1 MNNRVSGKQKTVYFI
16 SGNSQV
22 YNGMPQGSSLGL
34 LIFIY
39 SLNDF
44 IALKIIMIAD
54 DAVFFLFFLN
64 GLLSSSHN
72 IT

>member
-1 MNNRVSGKQKTVYFI
+1 MDNRVSGKQKTVYFI

-39 SLNDF
+39 SLNDL

-54 DAVFFLFFLN
+54 DAVVTN
-64 GLLSSSHN
+64 GDRSQCKVFTVL
-72 IT
+72 